1 METKA
6 KGSVTIPSTSDS
18 KTALLKAQ
26 NTTIAK
32 FTIKP
37 SNSNEGITL
46 ENMVL
51 SGNIDGTALTSGD
64 IRVKVAGVEQD
75 DSTTV
80 TS

>member
-51 SGNIDGTALTSGD
+51 SGNVNGSGLTSDD
-64 IRVKVAGVEQD
+64 IRVKVAGIEQD
-75 DSTTV
+75 DATAVS
-80 TS
+80 